1 MLRESLKK
9 KKNRKRGAGGNTK
22 CKSGESVHDEV
33 DPQQL
38 HCAEDRILVI
48 TGNSGNKGENN
59 RSDVDGQL
67 ELNK

>member
-1 MLRESLKK
+1 MLGESLKK
-9 KKNRKRGAGGNTK
+9 KKKTGKGGENTK